1 MTQEDIIKAAKGHV
15 ATPSEWLGVIDDTVR
30 RIGKIAFIRGANYAS
45 SDRWHKV
52 EDRLP
57 RPDTNV
63 VFTLKSKPK
72 MLISG
77 CFDVW
82 ESDRYN
88 HTESAQFG
96 GEYNKEGKLTTY
108 EIEDVL
114 AWTYPEDIVPTFDGY
129 EE

>member
-1 MTQEDIIKAAKGHV
+1 MTQEDIIKAAEEFETSH
-15 ATPSEWLGVIDDTVR
+15 TELLGVVTSNIQRMR
-30 RIGKIAFIRGANYAS
+30 RTAFVMGANYAS
-45 SDRWHKV
+45 RDRWHKV

-63 VFTLKSKPK
+63 VFTLKNKPK
-72 MLISG
+72 MPISG

-88 HTESAQFG
+88 HTESAQFV
-96 GEYNKEGKLTTY
+96 GEYNEEGKLTTH

-114 AWTYPEDIVPTFDGY
+114 AWVYPEDIVPTFEGY